1 VRTFPY
7 TRARVRRRR
16 WIKRSLL
23 AIAVVL
29 TGAAALSYWA
39 FKGTPD
45 YYHRPQLSAQERAD
59 AANRATQKVIG
70 TSTWANDLQASEHR
84 AILDGAAGATT
95 APATSPN
102 QSHTVSFT
110 EQELN
115 ALFEQ
120 WSTRVEQT
128 YAKYVRD
135 PAIALRAD
143 RIILVGT
150 VAEMGT
156 VASAHFQPLIDDQ
169 GRLLLTLESVR
180 AGRLPMPEMVWAA
193 QRDRAVAALRARLP
207 KWQAGATIAP
217 NGVANADAVAAYL
230 SKLLFDVL
238 AHRPREPVLFLPFDP
253 QRPSSAVPVRLTSV
267 RVTDGELTL
276 TVESMT
282 PADRAALL
290 DRIREPLPGA
300 TASAQ

>member
-1 VRTFPY
+1 
-7 TRARVRRRR
+7 
-16 WIKRSLL
+16 LL

-59 AANRATQKVIG
+59 AANRATQKFLG

-84 AILDGAAGATT
+84 AILDGAGAGATT

-102 QSHTVSFT
+102 QSHTVSFS

-120 WSTRVEQT
+120 WSSRVEQT
-128 YAKYVRD
+128 YSKHVRE

-180 AGRLPMPEMVWAA
+180 AGRLPMPEIVWAA
-193 QRDRAVAALRARLP
+193 QRDRAIAALRARLP

-217 NGVANADAVAAYL
+217 NGVANADAVAAHL

-238 AHRPREPVLFLPFDP
+238 ARRPREPVLFLPFDP
-253 QRPSSAVPVRLTSV
+253 QRPSSAVPVQLTSV

-276 TVESMT
+276 TVESMP
-282 PADRAALL
+282 PAARAALL
-290 DRIREPLPGA
+290 DRIREPVPGA

>member
-1 VRTFPY
+1 
-7 TRARVRRRR
+7 
-16 WIKRSLL
+16 LL

-59 AANRATQKVIG
+59 AANRATQKFLG

-84 AILDGAAGATT
+84 AILDSAGAGVGATT
-95 APATSPN
+95 APTTSPN
-102 QSHTVSFT
+102 QSHTVSFS
-110 EQELN
+110 EHELN

-120 WSTRVEQT
+120 WSSRIEQT
-128 YAKYVRD
+128 YSKHVRD

-150 VAEMGT
+150 VADMGT

-207 KWQAGATIAP
+207 MWQAGATIAP
-217 NGVANADAVAAYL
+217 NGVANADAVAAHL
-230 SKLLFDVL
+230 SKLLFDLL
-238 AHRPREPVLFLPFDP
+238 ARRPREPVLFLPFDP
-253 QRPSSAVPVRLTSV
+253 QRPLSSAVPVQLTSV

-290 DRIREPLPGA
+290 DRIREPVPGA
-300 TASAQ
+300 TASVQ

>member
-1 VRTFPY
+1 
-7 TRARVRRRR
+7 VRRRR

-59 AANRATQKVIG
+59 AANRATQKVLG

-84 AILDGAAGATT
+84 AILNSAGTTT
-95 APATSPN
+95 APATSRR
-102 QSHTVSFT
+102 QSHTVSFS
-110 EQELN
+110 ERELN

-120 WSTRVEQT
+120 WSSRVEQT
-128 YAKYVRD
+128 YSKHIRD

-207 KWQAGATIAP
+207 KWQAGATVAP
-217 NGVANADAVAAYL
+217 NGVANADAVAAHL

-238 AHRPREPVLFLPFDP
+238 ARRPREPVLFLPFDT

-290 DRIREPLPGA
+290 DRIREPVPGA
-300 TASAQ
+300 TALAQ